1 VLMLP
6 LEDLFL
12 KHSPSPQAEAE
23 PGALLDNHDWLRLR
37 KLFVAIDA
45 DESSTI
51 EKVEIAA
58 VHGAQLMLE
67 MDENDDGRVS
77 TEEWDLFFEVML
89 LEKGRSYLQWF
100 LSFLERNV
108 SSLEAL
114 RKVVNEHFIPAM
126 PPTSFAAASAAGAG
140 LASAPRLVSR
150 SLSGSHRP
158 PSQGVATPPQTHMPR
173 YSPDFSGSPSE
184 QMDRLLLTPPS
195 DFARTRIAEDLPQ
208 TLELPEAATVQEDG
222 EAVPDG
228 LSPSEWKRIK
238 ELYQEIDTDG
248 DGQLDVW
255 EIRAVHGGDSEGLF
269 MLLDTDGDERVSI
282 NEFGN
287 FFSKLRTL
295 RGSII
300 LGIVVSYL
308 EANVKKMNDEEEI
321 LTLPLATL
329 LLHETPAPTP
339 CECPQAELTKEQC
352 EKVYGLFE
360 RIDINKDGALDKS
373 EILNHYGAGTDS
385 IFSDLDVNGDGGVT
399 IIEWLQFFSH
409 LIQKNGEKSAN
420 HTITQLERTST
431 AISMTQQLI
440 S

>member
-1 VLMLP
+1 
-6 LEDLFL
+6 
-12 KHSPSPQAEAE
+12 
-23 PGALLDNHDWLRLR
+23 
-37 KLFVAIDA
+37 
-45 DESSTI
+45 
-51 EKVEIAA
+51 
-58 VHGAQLMLE
+58 
-67 MDENDDGRVS
+67 
-77 TEEWDLFFEVML
+77 
-89 LEKGRSYLQWF
+89 
-100 LSFLERNV
+100 
-108 SSLEAL
+108 
-114 RKVVNEHFIPAM
+114 
-126 PPTSFAAASAAGAG
+126 
-140 LASAPRLVSR
+140 
-150 SLSGSHRP
+150 
-158 PSQGVATPPQTHMPR
+158 
-173 YSPDFSGSPSE
+173 
-184 QMDRLLLTPPS
+184 
-195 DFARTRIAEDLPQ
+195 
-208 TLELPEAATVQEDG
+208 
-222 EAVPDG
+222 
-228 LSPSEWKRIK
+228 
-238 ELYQEIDTDG
+238 
-248 DGQLDVW
+248 
-255 EIRAVHGGDSEGLF
+255 